1 MTLKTISG
9 IMSMKTDNPGSMS
22 RSRQQGFS
30 LLEVLIAMLILGVAV
45 MGFAG
50 LQVRALQSTG
60 VAHVRSQAMTLA
72 TDTSERIRANRSVA
86 ASAVYLTPAN
96 WTDALP
102 TGEPS
107 TWANT
112 CLLTS
117 TASDGCTDVQ
127 MALFDI
133 REVRYIASQVLP
145 NGTVNVSN
153 CDGGVL
159 VACVVVAWNTADA
172 ATCTGNADVSGSCVM
187 MKVMPL

>member
-9 IMSMKTDNPGSMS
+9 IMSMKTDSPSSMS
-22 RSRQQGFS
+22 RFRQQGFS

-72 TDTSERIRANRSVA
+72 TDISERIRANRDAISTYRTA
-86 ASAVYLTPAN
+86 AN

-102 TGEPS
+102 PGEPS
-107 TWANT
+107 AWPGT
-112 CLLTS
+112 CLLTA
-117 TASDGCTDVQ
+117 TASNGCNDIQ
-127 MALFDI
+127 MAQFDI
-133 REVRYIASQVLP
+133 REVRYIAGQILP
-145 NGTVNVSN
+145 TGTVDVRD
-153 CDGGVL
+153 CGGGIAP
-159 VACVVVAWNTADA
+159 VACVVVAWNATA
-172 ATCTGNADVSGSCVM
+172 ATACDSNTDENCVM

>member
-9 IMSMKTDNPGSMS
+9 IMSMKTDSPSSMS

-60 VAHVRSQAMTLA
+60 VAHVRSQAMALA
-72 TDTSERIRANRSVA
+72 TDTSERIRANRTPA
-86 ASAVYLTPAN
+86 ALGTYLTATNWTTALPAN
-96 WTDALP
+96 A
-102 TGEPS
+102 PS
-107 TWANT
+107 TWSGT
-112 CLLTS
+112 CVLTS
-117 TASDGCTDVQ
+117 TSSNGCSDIQ
-127 MALFDI
+127 MAQFDI

-145 NGTVNVSN
+145 NGTVNVSS

-159 VACVVVAWNTADA
+159 VLCVAVAWGSEK
-172 ATCTGNADVSGSCVM
+172 ATTCSGNADTSGECVM

>member
-9 IMSMKTDNPGSMS
+9 IMSMKTDSPSSMS
-22 RSRQQGFS
+22 RFRQQGFS

-72 TDTSERIRANRSVA
+72 TDTSERIRANRLA
-86 ASAVYLTPAN
+86 LATYLTATN
-96 WTDALP
+96 WTDDLP
-102 TGEPS
+102 AGTPS
-107 TWANT
+107 SWANT

-117 TASDGCTDVQ
+117 TASNGCSDIQ
-127 MALFDI
+127 MAQFDI
-133 REVRYIASQVLP
+133 QEVRYIASQVLP

-153 CDGGVL
+153 CDGGAL
-159 VACVVVAWNTADA
+159 VACVAVAWGAKDA
-172 ATCTGNADVSGSCVM
+172 ATCTGNADVSGTCVM

>member
-9 IMSMKTDNPGSMS
+9 IMSMKTDSPSSMS
-22 RSRQQGFS
+22 RFRQQGFS

-72 TDTSERIRANRSVA
+72 TDTTERIRANRLA
-86 ASAVYLTPAN
+86 LATYLTATN
-96 WTDALP
+96 WTDDLP
-102 TGEPS
+102 AGAPS
-107 TWANT
+107 SWANT

-117 TASDGCTDVQ
+117 TASNGCSDIQ
-127 MALFDI
+127 MAQFDI
-133 REVRYIASQVLP
+133 QEVRYIASQVLP

-153 CDGGVL
+153 CDGGGL
-159 VACVVVAWNTADA
+159 VACVAVAWGAKDA
-172 ATCTGNADVSGSCVM
+172 ATCTGNADVSGTCVM

>member
-1 MTLKTISG
+1 MTLKKSSG
-9 IMSMKTDNPGSMS
+9 TMSMKTDSPRSMS

-30 LLEVLIAMLILGVAV
+30 LLEVLVAMLILGVAV

-72 TDTSERIRANRSVA
+72 TDTSERIRANRLA
-86 ASAVYLTPAN
+86 LATYLTAAN
-96 WTDALP
+96 WTTALP
-102 TGEPS
+102 AGEPS
-107 TWANT
+107 AWANT

-117 TASDGCTDVQ
+117 TASNGCSDVQ
-127 MALFDI
+127 MAQFDI

-145 NGTVNVSN
+145 NGTVNVRN

-159 VACVVVAWNTADA
+159 VACVFVAWSTANA
-172 ATCTGNADVSGSCVM
+172 ATCTGNADASGNCVM